1 MPDELRREVSG
12 SRQFPPPLAMYIAS
26 SNRLQTPSL
35 STALRKWFLIICSLV
50 PRILPISRIGQAF
63 PDQNRNLTFRWVETR
78 ARCHDCPISFVN
90 TASQLHPF
98 TSSEDFGTQK
108 QRAKV
113 MFTVHR
119 LMLSWSPISLLLHP
133 YTSKFETCLSRGV
146 MLI

>member
-1 MPDELRREVSG
+1 MNYGAR
-12 SRQFPPPLAMYIAS
+12 SRAADRFRHRWPCTLPVPTDS
-26 SNRLQTPSL
+26 RLQVI
-35 STALRKWFLIICSLV
+35 KWAAQMVLDHLFTGAHDFV
-50 PRILPISRIGQAF
+50 IGQAF
-63 PDQNRNLTFRWVETR
+63 PDQNRNLTFRWAETR
-78 ARCHDCPISFVN
+78 ARCRDCPISFVN

-119 LMLSWSPISLLLHP
+119 LMLSWSPIFLLLHP